1 MLTYM
6 YKDWT
11 KPIAEYLKQSISFG
25 PYATVSIFLIR
36 HYTRKIDN
44 NIFSYSRLVLK
55 KKQKYFRSDKLFIAR
70 VGKVLLFFLEKQ
82 VRGGFV

>member
-1 MLTYM
+1 M

-11 KPIAEYLKQSISFG
+11 KPIAEYLEQSISFG

-44 NIFSYSRLVLK
+44 NIFSYSRLIFK
-55 KKQKYFRSDKLFIAR
+55 KKQTYFRSDKLFIAR
-70 VGKVLLFFLEKQ
+70 VDKVLLFFLEKQ

>member
-1 MLTYM
+1 M

-11 KPIAEYLKQSISFG
+11 KPIAEYLEQSISFG

-70 VGKVLLFFLEKQ
+70 VDKVLLFFLEKQ